1 MSGSGIADESAN
13 PTRVA
18 AEDASQEMAAYK
30 RAVSSLPVLG
40 LLVQLGTPIAG
51 NDLPGAVVRG
61 AIGNALRLH
70 GCPNRGE
77 GEEPCPPGSGCAY
90 CLLFETTPAKTAAG
104 WTSTQRRAPHP
115 WVIRGSEAMWAAGV
129 FEIRLFGEAT
139 RLWAPLV
146 GGLRLACERGLG
158 ESRRST
164 RLASVRGLTVAE
176 LASPSFGTTEIAA
189 IDGSGI
195 EPVEAGHVVD
205 RMVSGC
211 EGADAVAVRALS
223 PLRLPRREVYL
234 ERPDAAAIAAS
245 GLRRVAAMASLSD
258 PALVLP
264 PPRATLALLQEARV
278 IRDSWTWRDASRYS
292 TRQERYQLMGG
303 ALGEVVLTEVRG
315 PGLDALALSALV
327 GVGKATNFGLGA
339 MTLGPAGEEG
349 A

>member
-1 MSGSGIADESAN
+1 MSGSRSTDENGSS
-13 PTRVA
+13 TRVT
-18 AEDASQEMAAYK
+18 AEDADHEMEACK

-40 LLVQLGTPIAG
+40 LLVRLETPIAG

-77 GEEPCPPGSGCAY
+77 GEDPCPPGSGCAY
-90 CLLFETTPAKTAAG
+90 CLLFETRPAKSATG
-104 WTSTQRRAPHP
+104 WTSTQRRVPHP
-115 WVIRGSEAMWAAGV
+115 WVIRGSEAMWAEGV

-146 GGLRLACERGLG
+146 SGLRLACERGLG

-211 EGADAVAVRALS
+211 EGAEAVAVRALS
-223 PLRLPRREVYL
+223 PLRLPRREIYL

-245 GLRRVAAMASLSD
+245 GLRRVAAMTSLSD
-258 PALVLP
+258 PSLVLP

-278 IRDSWTWRDASRYS
+278 VRDSWIWRDASRYS

-303 ALGEVVLTEVRG
+303 ALGEMTLSEVRAA
-315 PGLDALALSALV
+315 GLDALALSALV

-339 MTLGPAGEEG
+339 MALGPIPVEG